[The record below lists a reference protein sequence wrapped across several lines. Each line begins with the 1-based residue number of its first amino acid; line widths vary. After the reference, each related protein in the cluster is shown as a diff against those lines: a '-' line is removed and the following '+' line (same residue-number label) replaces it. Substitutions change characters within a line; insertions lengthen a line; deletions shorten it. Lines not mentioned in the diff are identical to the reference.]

1 MGGNRKIPRSK
12 GKTFDFHIKYEGKK
26 DEKMNTL
33 KKKTGCFVLAMMLL
47 FNCFSATTVM
57 ASDDNLIQNAIL
69 ISENGSYTGT
79 ASEDGVAYYRFDLQ
93 TSGKVTLEL
102 SVFQGSSAYLVLYNN
117 EYEEIGDRRAD
128 YDGNRDCAHLKAL
141 LHLSAGTYYIKLS
154 DLDKLATYEFTT
166 SFEDAQ
172 ESFPESQ
179 NNPND
184 ILGQAKPISM
194 GQYYQGLIGY
204 DDDQDFYI
212 FTVPFSGNVTF
223 KHYNYTENTRGNYN
237 ILDQEGNQVREPYAN
252 YDSNKGYAY
261 GVDTFWLDQ
270 GTYYL
275 KAYGYNGFYKF
286 SINIK
291 PETGSVDSA
300 TRSRSAATLSLKKC
314 DGVSGYVIQ
323 YSTSEKFGKRRTKTI
338 TSTSTRLNL
347 RGLKPKKT
355 YYIRVKCYKQ
365 CDGKTYYG
373 AYGDTYQI

>member
-1 MGGNRKIPRSK
+1 
-12 GKTFDFHIKYEGKK
+12 
-26 DEKMNTL
+26 MNTL
-33 KKKTGCFVLAMMLL
+33 KKKTGCFVLAVMLL

-79 ASEDGVAYYRFDLQ
+79 ASEDGVAYYRLDLQ

-117 EYEEIGDRRAD
+117 EYEKISNGISIY
-128 YDGNRDCAHLKAL
+128 YDGNRDCAYRKIS
-141 LHLSAGTYYIKLS
+141 LHFSAGTYYIKLS
-154 DLDKLATYEFTT
+154 SLGKLASYEFTT

-179 NNPND
+179 NNTND
-184 ILGQAKPISM
+184 ILSQAKSISL
-194 GQYYQGLIGY
+194 GQYYHGQIGY
-204 DDDQDFYI
+204 DDDQDFYC

-223 KHYNYTENTRGNYN
+223 RHYTYTADNQRGCYE
-237 ILDQEGNQVREPYAN
+237 ILDQEGNRVCGFYAD

-261 GVDTFWLDQ
+261 DVDTYWLDQ

-275 KAYGYNGFYKF
+275 KAYNHEYNGFYKF
-286 SINIK
+286 SISIK